1 MPRLL
6 CTLAVTVILALIV
19 TGCSDDDDSSPTAPP
34 PVEPPPQTPT
44 ELVQRLRTVYAARD
58 LDAYDD
64 LLAADFLWLPQGGP
78 DAYERDEELAVTGR
92 MFTGAEGVGGMRIS
106 QIVIDQFQPQGVWV
120 DTPAEDTH
128 FGGHAGCQHRTH
140 VVDIEFHIQGMNLLL
155 RVQGPV
161 LCYALPEGEGEQT
174 RWRLLGIAD
183 ATFGS
188 LLAADASGVF
198 AGHATENHSWTGVRE
213 AFR

>member
-6 CTLAVTVILALIV
+6 CVLAATVILALV
-19 TGCSDDDDSSPTAPP
+19 AAGCSDDEQKITDPP

-58 LDAYDD
+58 LDAYAD

-78 DAYERDEELAVTGR
+78 DAYDRDEELEVTGR
-92 MFTGAEGVGGMRIS
+92 MFTGAEGANGFRIS
-106 QIVIDQFQPQGVWV
+106 QIVIAQFQPQSVWA
-120 DTPAEDTH
+120 DTPAGNPH
-128 FGGHAGCQHRTH
+128 FGDHAGNQYRTH
-140 VVDIEFHIQGMNLLL
+140 LVDIEFHIQGMNLLL
-155 RVQGPV
+155 RVVGPV
-161 LCYALPEGEGEQT
+161 VCYALPEGEGAQT

-188 LLAADASGVF
+188 LLGAH
-198 AGHATENHSWTGVRE
+198 AGEMIAGQAVETYSWTAVRE
-213 AFR
+213 FFR